1 MKAEMHFAPQ
11 LPRQVI
17 FKLIFLGGILLGSVF
32 GLLQLFMKAINLFQ

>member
-1 MKAEMHFAPQ
+1 MKAEVRFAPQ

-32 GLLQLFMKAINLFQ
+32 GILQLFIKAISLLQ